1 MKKRTL
7 LCCFLLAS
15 IGLTTVSLGQE
26 KTLTIATFNC
36 AFLTRPKVHI
46 KFGLPFD
53 IDDASQQEQDEWA
66 QPGFRDQKYNEA
78 AKAVAEVVHLI
89 GADVIALVEVGN
101 DDDVIELRD
110 EILALGLDYPHA
122 AVGRSRDTATRQYVA
137 VLSRYPLSDLVEEIP
152 GRESFLEELDD
163 PETEDDTGIS
173 KGMRVT
179 VTAHGH
185 DFLLYVVHL
194 ASERGGHEQD
204 QQRIAQASIV
214 RRHYLPALRNGA
226 LVIVAGDLND
236 KRGHPAIHRIR
247 GLDDIDEDLIQ
258 TGLYNFFER
267 DAEDTR
273 WTYQFQ
279 GVRQQ
284 IDHILLS
291 RSIRDIAKSGGIRTR
306 TVEHNNVLASDH
318 RPLVVT
324 LRLRD

>member
-1 MKKRTL
+1 MKKHTFL
-7 LCCFLLAS
+7 YCFLLVS
-15 IGLTTVSLGQE
+15 ISVTTVSLGQDR
-26 KTLTIATFNC
+26 TLTIATFNC
-36 AFLTRPKVHI
+36 EFLTRPKVHI
-46 KFGLPFD
+46 KFGLPFN
-53 IDDASQQEQDEWA
+53 IEDAGREEQEAWA
-66 QPGFRDQKYNEA
+66 QPGARDLKYKEA
-78 AKAVAEVVHLI
+78 AQAVAEVVHAV

-137 VLSRYPLSDLVEEIP
+137 VLSRYPLSDFLAEIP
-152 GRESFLEELDD
+152 GRESFLEEPDD
-163 PETEDDTGIS
+163 PDTEDDTGVS

-179 VTAHGH
+179 VSAFGH

-214 RRHYLPALRNGA
+214 RRHYLPALRDGA

-236 KRGHPAIHRIR
+236 KRGQPAIHRIR
-247 GLDDIDEDLIQ
+247 GFDDIDEDLIQ
-258 TGLYNFFER
+258 TGLYDYFARGE
-267 DAEDTR
+267 ADTR
-273 WTYQFQ
+273 WTYQYQ
-279 GVRQQ
+279 GIRQQ

-291 RSIRDIAKSGGIRTR
+291 RSIRDLTTSNGIRAH
-306 TVEHNNVLASDH
+306 TVAHDNALASDH

-324 LRLRD
+324 LQLQE